1 MRSKSVQTA
10 FRYRLAR
17 LRGQILGWG
26 ISLALLA
33 VMMVQFY
40 GSIVAEREQFE
51 QLLDSYPKEMLAF
64 FGDFDSFVTPSGYL
78 GIEFFSYMPLI
89 LGIFAILVGSGLL
102 AADEESGRLDLIM
115 AHPISRSAFYW
126 GRVLA
131 FTVATLAI
139 LAITW
144 LGLAGPSRWTELS
157 EVSVIELAQPFL
169 SIFGEL
175 MFFGTLALLL
185 SLFLP
190 SRRMAAMT
198 AGILLV
204 GNFFLIGLANI
215 NTDLEPA
222 AKLTPLYY
230 YQGGD
235 GLESLNIM
243 WVIGL
248 LVVAVVFALLAWWRF
263 ERRDIRVG
271 GEGGWQRPT
280 RSTLSRLFAR
290 RLLPRRE
297 APAPERATAQR

>member
-1 MRSKSVQTA
+1 MKTIFDPTV

-33 VMMVQFY
+33 AMMVQFY
-40 GSIVAEREQFE
+40 GTIVQEREQFD

-89 LGIFAILVGSGLL
+89 LGIFAVLVGSGLL

-115 AHPISRSAFYW
+115 AHPVSRTALYW
-126 GRVLA
+126 GRLLA

-144 LGLAGPSRWTELS
+144 VGLAGPSRWTELKT
-157 EVSVIELAQPFL
+157 VSVIEIAQPFF

-185 SLFLP
+185 SLLLP

-215 NTDLEPA
+215 NTDLEPV
-222 AKLTPLYY
+222 AKLSPLYY

-235 GLESLNIM
+235 GLESLNVM

-280 RSTLSRLFAR
+280 RSALF
-290 RLLPRRE
+290 RLLPRRF
-297 APAPERATAQR
+297 APMREVATRERVSAQR